1 METQQNN
8 DRKLMNRGP
17 REWKTAWSSMIDDGV
32 NKRYVGHDYE
42 NIDYNVGKN
51 KIEVMSEVKGLLTL
65 L

>member
-1 METQQNN
+1 
-8 DRKLMNRGP
+8 MNRGP